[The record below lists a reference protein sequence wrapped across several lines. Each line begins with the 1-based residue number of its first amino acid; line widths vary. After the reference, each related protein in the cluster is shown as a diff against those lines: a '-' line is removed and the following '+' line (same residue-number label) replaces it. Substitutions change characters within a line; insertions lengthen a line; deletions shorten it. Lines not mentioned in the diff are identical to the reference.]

1 VSAGRVQIIDTCVLL
16 NLLASGEIEGI
27 LRAAAR
33 ASLVCSAVEKE
44 SLYLRS
50 ENPKNPLEP
59 VNLAPLIKA
68 GLLQICEIEGP
79 EEEVLY
85 VDYSSLLDDGEAMSL
100 AIAVARG
107 LDLSTDE
114 RKARRLFLEAVG
126 QPTRL
131 ISTAEMIRGWAE
143 SEHVPATRVRAGL
156 LQIQERARYQPGTAD
171 GNYQWWIGLCI

>member
-1 VSAGRVQIIDTCVLL
+1 VSAGRIQIIDTCVLL

-27 LRAAAR
+27 LGVAAR
-33 ASLVCSAVEKE
+33 ACLVCSAVEKE

-59 VNLAPLIKA
+59 VNLAPLIEA
-68 GLLQICEIEGP
+68 GLLRICQVEGP

-107 LDLSTDE
+107 LDLATDE
-114 RKARRLFLEAVG
+114 RKARRLFLEATG
-126 QPTRL
+126 EPMRL
-131 ISTAEMIRGWAE
+131 LSTAEMVRRWAE
-143 SEHVPATRVRAGL
+143 QEDIADARLRTGL
-156 LQIQERARYQPGTAD
+156 LQIQGRARYQPGPTD
-171 GNYQWWIGLCI
+171 GNYQWWIDLCS